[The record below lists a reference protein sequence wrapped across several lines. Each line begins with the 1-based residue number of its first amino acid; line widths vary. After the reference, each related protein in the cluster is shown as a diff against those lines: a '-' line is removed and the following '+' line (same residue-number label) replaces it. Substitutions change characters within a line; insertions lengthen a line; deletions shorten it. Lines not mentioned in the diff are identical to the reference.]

1 MFKLAIVSAVACS
14 AVNAVDL
21 DADLDADRFRY
32 GGPAGRRGPA
42 RGLARGPAR
51 GSLLRGR
58 PGLVGRRTLSP
69 YGPPKASKALPYGH
83 PSNVYGGPIRKSRRN
98 PYGPHIKHRV
108 SKSVSDS
115 ESEAEAEDEAEAEAE
130 AEASVSKSPEAKVKV
145 SPIRPTPEGVGI
157 RGLPPKRVRV
167 KADAPKSL
175 RRLRRG
181 APVGASRELGS
192 IRGGRYGPNG
202 GKFGP
207 RGNLNTDRRTLR
219 ELKGSPRSRQGFG
232 SFGDFK
238 DGTRRIGADLDIS
251 KGGLRNGRYRKFGR
265 YGGRVGGIATP
276 HDIVANRLGEGRIAR
291 GGRLNGD
298 RRGGLVRGP
307 RSWAGPRGAAVANPY
322 ILRGD
327 PSGVRVR
334 PSTLPRL
341 GRGRFGAPKLIDLD
355 AAHEPE
361 PEEEEPVEE
370 DVVEED
376 VVEEEPAEEEP
387 AEEEPAA
394 EVEVEVEADVV
405 EVVEEPEPVEVEEP
419 EPVKV
424 EVAKP
429 LYDIED
435 DYLEEVQE
443 YIEEVV
449 PVKVIDKEYI
459 EEKIPV
465 KVIDKEYIEE
475 KLTEKID
482 EDYIE
487 EKLEDIIDLSA
498 SELVAEYVPLGAD
511 ADLENSKIRVELIKA
526 KVINDDLIKQ
536 DLKRDETIKE
546 EMAISEDIVKDEE

>member
-21 DADLDADRFRY
+21 EADLDADRFRY

-83 PSNVYGGPIRKSRRN
+83 PDNVYGGPIRKSRRN

-115 ESEAEAEDEAEAEAE
+115 ESEAEAEAEDEAEAEAEVE

-167 KADAPKSL
+167 KADAPRDL
-175 RRLRRG
+175 RGLRRG
-181 APVGASRELGS
+181 APTGASRELGS

-219 ELKGSPRSRQGFG
+219 ELRGNPRSRRGFG

-251 KGGLRNGRYRKFGR
+251 KGGLRGGRYRQFGR

-276 HDIVANRLGEGRIAR
+276 QDIVANRLGEGRIAR
-291 GGRLNGD
+291 GGRLDGD

-307 RSWAGPRGAAVANPY
+307 RSWAGPRGARVANPY

-341 GRGRFGAPKLIDLD
+341 GRGRFGAPKLIELD

-370 DVVEED
+370 DVVEEE

-405 EVVEEPEPVEVEEP
+405 EVVEEEEPEPVEVEEP

-435 DYLEEVQE
+435 DYLEEVE
-443 YIEEVV
+443 DYIEEVVPVKVV

-459 EEKIPV
+459 EEKIAE
-465 KVIDKEYIEE
+465 KV
-475 KLTEKID
+475 
-482 EDYIE
+482 E

-498 SELVAEYVPLGAD
+498 SELAAEYVPLGAD

-546 EMAISEDIVKDEE
+546 EMAIADDIVKDEEKDD